1 LKQSL
6 TGKACRVVTSL
17 AQTLRDITA
26 NITTLPDWMFHDP
39 GCSLPMDLPGVRGAI
54 REHMQQKHGD
64 EPGFAM
70 YQITPWCE
78 CEQVERRRIELLYL
92 DANLPHSLRG
102 QTPRLFQNFELIEGN
117 QQAHML
123 AKRFVHELQPH
134 VLVIGANPGRG
145 KSHLAEAISREYLAA
160 GNSVRYEVVPI
171 LLQSLRPSEYEE
183 HGVRRDVIRERCHA
197 ATLLVL
203 DDLGAEKPSQWT
215 EQELFSLID
224 SRYAS
229 GKKLVVT
236 TNWTGELFR
245 SSEFYQRIGDRLLD
259 RSDDGVAQVRI
270 NTEKSYR
277 EG

>member
-1 LKQSL
+1 M
-6 TGKACRVVTSL
+6 TSL

-39 GCSLPMDLPGVRGAI
+39 GCSKPMDMPGVRPAI
-54 REHMQQKHGD
+54 REHMKQKHGD

-70 YQITPWCE
+70 YQIVPWCE
-78 CEQVERRRIELLYL
+78 CEANNIRRIGQLHL
-92 DANLPHSLRG
+92 DANLPHTSPG

-117 QQAHML
+117 QQAFTL
-123 AKRFVHELQPH
+123 AQRFVRERQPN
-134 VLVIGANPGRG
+134 VLVIGAEPGRG
-145 KSHLAEAISREYLAA
+145 KSHLAEAICREYLAA

-171 LLQSLRPSEYEE
+171 LLESLRPSEYEE
-183 HGVRRDVIRERCHA
+183 HGVRRELIRERCRNA
-197 ATLLVL
+197 QVLVL

-224 SRYAS
+224 PRYAN
-229 GKKLVVT
+229 GGKLVVT
-236 TNWTGELFR
+236 TNWKGEDFR
-245 SSEFYQRIGDRLLD
+245 ASQWYQRIGDRLLD

>member
-1 LKQSL
+1 M
-6 TGKACRVVTSL
+6 TSL

-26 NITTLPDWMFHDP
+26 NITTLPDCMFHAP
-39 GCSLPMDLPGVRGAI
+39 GCSLPMDVPGVRGAI
-54 REHMQQKHGD
+54 REHMQQKHGN

-70 YQITPWCE
+70 YQTTPWCE
-78 CEQVERRRIELLYL
+78 CEQEEKGRIKQLID
-92 DANLPHSLRG
+92 DANLPHSSRG

-117 QQAHML
+117 KKAHEL
-123 AKRFVHELQPH
+123 AKNFVSELQPH
-134 VLVIGANPGRG
+134 VLVIGAEPGRG
-145 KSHLAEAISREYLAA
+145 KSHLAEAICREYLAA

-171 LLQSLRPSEYEE
+171 LLESLRPSEYEE
-183 HGVRRDVIRERCHA
+183 HGVRRELIRERCRNA
-197 ATLLVL
+197 QVLVL

-224 SRYAS
+224 PRYAN
-229 GKKLVVT
+229 GGKLVVT
-236 TNWTGELFR
+236 TNWKGEDFR
-245 SSEFYQRIGDRLLD
+245 ASQWYQRIGDRLLD